1 MRMITIAPTTATASL
16 VRSFTIVETE
26 TETSRVLLP
35 ETGAVL
41 GVRYGGSA
49 ALVESGRTTVLAD
62 VTLTGMRNTVRRM
75 HTSAGGGIIVAS
87 FHEAGARVV
96 FGLAMHHLFN
106 DIVGLHEL
114 VASEEMDELRS
125 AVASARDSLA
135 RVRAVERFLLTRKS
149 HGKRDPAV
157 AAAVR
162 AMRFAHGTVSIRSL
176 ALGLG
181 LSQDRFEKRFRQE
194 LGATPKQYCSVLRF
208 RQALGAYPAHSC
220 LAELAVEVGYYDQSH
235 FIREFRAVT
244 GETPQRFLR
253 GTEYC

>member
-1 MRMITIAPTTATASL
+1 MITIAPTAAMASL

-26 TETSRVLLP
+26 AETSRVLLP

-49 ALVESGRTTVLAD
+49 ALVESGQTTVLTD

-75 HTSAGGGIIVAS
+75 RTSAGGGIIVAS
-87 FHEAGARVV
+87 FHEAGARMI

-106 DIVGLHEL
+106 NIIGLHDL
-114 VASEEMDELRS
+114 IASEEIDELRS
-125 AVASARDSLA
+125 AVASVNDSSE
-135 RVRAVERFLLTRKS
+135 RVRAVERFLLTRRS
-149 HGKRDPAV
+149 HPKPDTAV

-162 AMRFAHGTVSIRSL
+162 AMRFAHGTVSIRTL

-194 LGATPKQYCSVLRF
+194 LGASPKQYCSILRF
-208 RQALGAYPAHSC
+208 RRALGAYPAHSN
-220 LAELAVEVGYYDQSH
+220 LAELAVEAGYYDQSH
-235 FIREFRAVT
+235 FIREFHAVT
-244 GETPQRFLR
+244 GETPQRFLY

>member
-1 MRMITIAPTTATASL
+1 MRMTTIAPTTAAASL

-49 ALVESGRTTVLAD
+49 ALVEGGRTSVLTN

-75 HTSAGGGIIVAS
+75 HTSAGGRIIVAS
-87 FHEAGARVV
+87 FHEAGARMV

-106 DIVGLHEL
+106 DIIGLHEL
-114 VASEEMDELRS
+114 VASEEMDQLRL
-125 AVASARDSLA
+125 AVASAHDSCT
-135 RVRAVERFLLTRKS
+135 RVRAIERFLLTRRS
-149 HGKRDPAV
+149 HGKRDPTV

-162 AMRFAHGTVSIRSL
+162 AMRFARGTVSIRSL
-176 ALGLG
+176 AFGLG

-194 LGATPKQYCSVLRF
+194 LGASPKQYCSILRF
-208 RQALGAYPAHSC
+208 RMALGAYPAHSN
-220 LAELAVEVGYYDQSH
+220 LAELAVEAGYYDQSH

-244 GETPQRFLR
+244 GETPQTFLR